1 MHSKHHKRHYGRMSL
16 GIFSKNLGAVMLCR
30 ECGNEIPEGS
40 SWCIKCGARQDAPIQ
55 LSQLMPAQQPL
66 PIYMKE
72 SFLSGT
78 IELDSKDA
86 LNGTS
91 PRERKTAQRV
101 LSMSKEI
108 DPGPDN
114 DDRPIRIIGSP
125 EWEKQFHK
133 WRDRNQR
140 ASALEKEGQID
151 KAIALYQQNVCEWSE
166 LPGDYK
172 RLSIIYEKRGDLKKA
187 LEYCELALISPACT
201 LSPQDVARSNFTE
214 RKRKLQERIAKRQE
228 REQG

>member
-1 MHSKHHKRHYGRMSL
+1 
-16 GIFSKNLGAVMLCR
+16 MLCR

-55 LSQLMPAQQPL
+55 PCQPMPAQQPL

-78 IELDSKDA
+78 IELDSEDA
-86 LNGTS
+86 LDRTS
-91 PRERKTAQRV
+91 SIQRKEAQRV
-101 LSMSKEI
+101 LSMSQEV
-108 DPGPDN
+108 DPNPDN
-114 DDRPIRIIGSP
+114 DGRPIRIIGSS
-125 EWEKQFHK
+125 EWETQFHE
-133 WRDRNQR
+133 WRLRNQK
-140 ASALEKEGQID
+140 ASDLEKEGQVD
-151 KAIALYQQNVCEWSE
+151 KAIALFQNNVCEWSE

-172 RLSIIYEKRGDLKKA
+172 RLSIIYEKRGDLEKA

-201 LSPQDVARSNFTE
+201 LSPQDVVRSNFAE
-214 RKRKLQERIAKRQE
+214 RKRKLQEKIAKRQE